1 MRGPLPGEREP
12 EAALVAALRRRD
24 ESAFADLVRRLSPSL
39 RRLARLYLRDAA
51 AVDDVVQETWLGV
64 LRGLEGFEGRASVR
78 TWVYR
83 ILVNRARTRA
93 GRDGRTVPFSQIG
106 GDADAPA
113 EPAVPTERFRG
124 PDDPHPG
131 HWRTPPRSWGE
142 SPEDRLLAAE
152 TQQLIRDTIAR
163 LPAAQ
168 RTVITLRD
176 LDGFSAAE
184 VCNILEISDTNQR
197 VLLHRA
203 RSRVRRELEQHLDQ
217 G

>member
-1 MRGPLPGEREP
+1 MGGPQAGEREH

-24 ESAFADLVRRLSPSL
+24 ENAFADLVRRLSPSL

-51 AVDDVVQETWLGV
+51 TVDDVVQETWLGV

-106 GDADAPA
+106 GDEDAPA

-124 PDDPHPG
+124 PDDPYPG
-131 HWRTPPRSWGE
+131 HWANPPRSWGE
-142 SPEDRLLAAE
+142 SPEERLLAAE

-203 RSRVRRELEQHLDQ
+203 RSRVRRELERHLDQ